1 MDRTSRAR
9 GTLLG
14 LACGDALGRPVEG
27 WPRSRIAREHG
38 RLTEMQARGAHGLP
52 AGAVT
57 DDTELALCLARSI
70 VESDGFD
77 ADDAARRF
85 AAWFEGDPT
94 GIGGMTRRA
103 LARVATGEPW
113 DRAAE
118 HVWRQSPEGHNAGNG
133 SVMRCAPLAIR
144 FADDPATLIESSM
157 TSSRLTHWDPRCTH
171 GCAALNL
178 VVAGYLRGAD
188 DPVSATLD
196 RLDEDAPTD
205 VAVALLEAR
214 AATDPTM
221 LPVTGYVVDT
231 LEAGVGHA
239 LLAQSAEEAIVTAV
253 NNGGDTDTVGAVAGA
268 VAGARFGV
276 ESLPET
282 WLDELT
288 VRTEAMA
295 LADRL
300 AERGR

>member
-1 MDRTSRAR
+1 MDDTARAR

-27 WPRSRIAREHG
+27 WPRSRIASEHG
-38 RLTEMQARGAHGLP
+38 RLTEMQARGAHNLP

-85 AAWFEGDPT
+85 ATWFEGDPT

-113 DRAAE
+113 DRAAK
-118 HVWRQSPEGHNAGNG
+118 HVWTQSPEGHNAGNG

-144 FADDPATLIESSM
+144 YTDDPATLVETSV

-178 VVAGYLRGAD
+178 VVAGYLRGED
-188 DPVSATLD
+188 SPVSAALD
-196 RLDEDAPTD
+196 RLDGEAPTD
-205 VAVALLEAR
+205 VAVAVQEAE

-239 LLAQSAEEAIVTAV
+239 LLADSAEEAIVTAV

-268 VAGARFGV
+268 VAGARYGA

-282 WLDELT
+282 WLEELT
-288 VRTEAMA
+288 VRTEAGT
-295 LADRL
+295 LAERL
-300 AERGR
+300 AEQGR